1 MHFLGGV
8 WGLHLLPGTGAQILD
23 VLDGTGS
30 GDVDMSKVVRADEE
44 GCIMGVF
51 GNKLHVNTAW
61 SNPTGMSP
69 ACLGCMK
76 LVTSC
81 HELLKC

>member
-1 MHFLGGV
+1 
-8 WGLHLLPGTGAQILD
+8 LD

-51 GNKLHVNTAW
+51 GNKLHVNTACLL
-61 SNPTGMSP
+61 GLHEACYIMS
-69 ACLGCMK
+69 
-76 LVTSC
+76 
-81 HELLKC
+81 